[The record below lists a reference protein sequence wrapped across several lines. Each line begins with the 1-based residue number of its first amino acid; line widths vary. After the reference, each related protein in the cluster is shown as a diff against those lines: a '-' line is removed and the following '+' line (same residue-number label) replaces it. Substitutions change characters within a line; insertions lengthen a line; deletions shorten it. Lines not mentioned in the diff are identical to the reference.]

1 MKMKITGGRVL
12 HPMLSFAFSML
23 ELGGSNIQKYNTLLG
38 TYVPDRTLTPYQV
51 KPKLVVSDPEG
62 NIPTGD
68 YASSMKNV
76 VWTLRLLDGKSVI
89 PLTKGTSPTTGDY
102 YVDTVHALTIRKNV
116 SQTQMI
122 SVDFYGEYYNPVRN
136 ETSRFNW
143 HKTLNTADETET
155 NINLELRFPS
165 KMNFSAFKNYGKF
178 PIEAV
183 LLNGGVPLDN
193 NHAVYK
199 WQTFEAGTKTWRDID
214 ESSDLWYAGGKDGSQ
229 LTVDVDFI
237 QHTVLRVMGW
247 AKSDPS
253 QIYSASTLLR
263 RWYGQW
269 EDTYEFAYAKFLY
282 TTTRQTK
289 AVVKVTNRQGDI
301 RDPQQYFD
309 IQLFY
314 REDATSA
321 WKSLG
326 NGTEF
331 VVQREQLT
339 GEHQLGG
346 VCRELSAYQPIALPD
361 GTVLADSDGKPI
373 VARFPTSEIETD

>member
-12 HPMLSFAFSML
+12 HPTLSFAFSML

-76 VWTLRLLDGKSVI
+76 VWTLRLVDGKNVI

-136 ETSRFNW
+136 ETSKFNW

-165 KMNFSAFKNYGKF
+165 KMNFSPFKNYGKF

-183 LLNGGVPLDN
+183 LMNGGVPLDST
-193 NHAVYK
+193 HAGYK
-199 WQTFEAGTKTWRDID
+199 WQTFEAGTKT
-214 ESSDLWYAGGKDGSQ
+214 
-229 LTVDVDFI
+229 
-237 QHTVLRVMGW
+237 
-247 AKSDPS
+247 
-253 QIYSASTLLR
+253 
-263 RWYGQW
+263 
-269 EDTYEFAYAKFLY
+269 
-282 TTTRQTK
+282 
-289 AVVKVTNRQGDI
+289 
-301 RDPQQYFD
+301 
-309 IQLFY
+309 
-314 REDATSA
+314 
-321 WKSLG
+321 
-326 NGTEF
+326 
-331 VVQREQLT
+331 
-339 GEHQLGG
+339 
-346 VCRELSAYQPIALPD
+346 
-361 GTVLADSDGKPI
+361 
-373 VARFPTSEIETD
+373 